1 MDGSVTIDKK
11 LIIGCILMCGCTE
24 LIEYSPYDT
33 PVKTLDFN
41 QTESLK
47 IPIEGIPPGDT
58 FKIAVFA
65 DTHEFY
71 DNMAE
76 AIVSIN
82 KRPDVQFVACLG
94 DITNFG
100 LATEFERYL
109 NEARKSKFP
118 ILTAI
123 GNHDHRSNGYQ
134 IFKKLF
140 GSPNF
145 SVVSGRYKF
154 IFFDDVLVENDYVS
168 PDYEWLTEEL
178 ADSLHSNVILSHLPP
193 FTPEMRGF
201 HNLLYREIVNP
212 GNTILCLYGHVST
225 YIEFEYNGIHT
236 LVSTKIN
243 LREYYVVSLIND
255 QAIIERVKF

>member
-1 MDGSVTIDKK
+1 MDGSVTIDKR
-11 LIIGCILMCGCTE
+11 LFIGCILMCGCTE

-41 QTESLK
+41 RTESVK
-47 IPIEGIPPGDT
+47 IPPEGIPPGDT
-58 FKIAVFA
+58 FKIAVFS

-71 DNMAE
+71 DNMAD
-76 AIVSIN
+76 AINSIN
-82 KRPDVQFVACLG
+82 KRSDVQFIACLG

-100 LATEFERYL
+100 LANEFEGYL
-109 NEARKSKFP
+109 EEARKSKFP

-134 IFKKLF
+134 IFDKLF

-145 SVVSGRYKF
+145 SVVSGNYEF

-168 PDYEWLTEEL
+168 LHYEWLIDEL
-178 ADSLHSNVILSHLPP
+178 SDSSHYNIVLAHLPP

-201 HNLLYREIVNP
+201 HNLLYCEIVNP
-212 GNTILCLYGHVST
+212 VNTILCLYGHVSE
-225 YIEFEYNGIHT
+225 YFELEYNGIHT

-243 LREYYVVSLIND
+243 LREYYIVSLIND
-255 QAIIERVKF
+255 QAVIEPVKF

>member
-1 MDGSVTIDKK
+1 MDGSLSIDKK
-11 LIIGCILMCGCTE
+11 LIIGCIVMCGCTE

-41 QTESLK
+41 MAESAK
-47 IPIEGIPPGDT
+47 IPIDAIIPGDT
-58 FKIAVFA
+58 FKIAVFS

-76 AIVSIN
+76 AITSIN
-82 KRPDVQFVACLG
+82 KRSDLQFVACTG

-100 LATEFERYL
+100 LANEFEGYL
-109 NEARKSKFP
+109 EEARKSKFP

-123 GNHDHRSNGYQ
+123 GNHDYRSNGYQ
-134 IFKKLF
+134 IFDKLF
-140 GSPNF
+140 GPPNF
-145 SVVSGRYKF
+145 SVVSGSYKF

-168 PDYEWLTEEL
+168 PNYEWLIDEL
-178 ADSLHSNVILSHLPP
+178 SDSLHYNIVLAHLPP

-201 HNLLYREIVNP
+201 HNLLYCEIVNP

-225 YIEFEYNGIHT
+225 YIELEYNGIHT

-243 LREYYVVSLIND
+243 LREYYIVSLIND

>member
-1 MDGSVTIDKK
+1 MDGLKTIDKS
-11 LIIGCILMCGCTE
+11 LFIGCFFLCSCTE

-41 QTESLK
+41 LTEAAK
-47 IPIEGIPPGDT
+47 IPIEGISPYDT
-58 FKIAVFA
+58 FKIAVFS

-76 AIVSIN
+76 ALTSIN
-82 KRPDVQFVACLG
+82 KRSDLQFVAVCG

-100 LATEFERYL
+100 LANEFERYL
-109 NEARKSKFP
+109 EEARKSKFP

-123 GNHDHRSNGYQ
+123 GNHDHRSNGFQ
-134 IFKKLF
+134 IFDKLF

-145 SVVSGRYKF
+145 SLVSGKYKF

-168 PDYEWLTEEL
+168 PDYEWLIEEL
-178 ADSLHSNVILSHLPP
+178 SDSLHHNIVLAHLPP

-201 HNLLYREIVNP
+201 HNLLYCEIVNP

-243 LREYYVVSLIND
+243 LREYYIVSLIND
-255 QAIIERVKF
+255 EARIERVKF